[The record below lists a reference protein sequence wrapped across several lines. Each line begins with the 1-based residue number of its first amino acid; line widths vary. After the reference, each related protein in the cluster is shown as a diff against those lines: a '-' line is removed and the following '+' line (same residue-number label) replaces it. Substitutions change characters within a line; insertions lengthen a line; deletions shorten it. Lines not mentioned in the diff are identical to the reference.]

1 MTDLRRHVQTELT
14 KYLGSEIAQ
23 EMEKSL
29 IRSALC
35 DSAGEITIPTWDHE
49 VVRKRYV
56 DKYRMIIH
64 NLAHEACSLKDDLT
78 SHRIEPD
85 DACKLRHRDL
95 RPDLWQAA
103 PTEGEDL
110 DEDEVPSERK
120 SDLPCN
126 NCARKGLPCFNTEYR
141 EFQTRAGDESTT
153 IYAFCRTC
161 KKRWKFSG

>member
-1 MTDLRRHVQTELT
+1 MTDLRHHVQESLAGH
-14 KYLGSEIAQ
+14 LGQEIALSL
-23 EMEKSL
+23 EKG
-29 IRSALC
+29 IIKRALS

-49 VVRKRYV
+49 VVRQRYV

-64 NLAHEACSLKDDLT
+64 NLAHEACSLKDDLI
-78 SHRIEPD
+78 SHRLEPD
-85 DACKLRHRDL
+85 AACNLRHQDL

-103 PTEGEDL
+103 TIEQEDGD
-110 DEDEVPSERK
+110 DEEVPSERK